1 MMKEIGGIKFY
12 DFEEILEEHYGKIG
26 TPKRDEFEHSV
37 DESVRAYKLGEAVKK
52 ARLAQNLTQEQ
63 LGEKVGVKKAQ
74 ISRVEKGRCM
84 SLTTISRIFRAMS
97 IPLTIEI
104 GNMDKL
110 AMW

>member
-1 MMKEIGGIKFY
+1 MKEIGGIKFY

-26 TPKRDEFEHSV
+26 TPKRDEFEYSV

-110 AMW
+110 ALW

>member
-1 MMKEIGGIKFY
+1 
-12 DFEEILEEHYGKIG
+12 
-26 TPKRDEFEHSV
+26 V